1 MIRPQAL
8 VSALTAKGITQFV
21 GVPDSLLRP
30 FVSGLNLNPRVSNHM
45 IAANEGAA
53 IGFAVGVY
61 LEMGKP
67 AAVYFQNSGLGNA
80 VNPLTALAHRDVY
93 GTPMVLIIGWRGEPG
108 QSDEAQ
114 HLAQGRITLK
124 LLEVMGI
131 PFVVVDRNSKTA
143 PEEVS
148 RLVDSMSASPGPVAI
163 VVSSGALE
171 ELRGPSAKEQNLS
184 MTREEALSEALS
196 VIPAG
201 DRVIATTGML
211 GRELWELRKN
221 RGESVDHDFL
231 VVGGMGHAAAIAH
244 GVAAANARATVWC
257 LDGDGSLLMHLGTL
271 AVVGDSQPKNLKHI
285 LFNNFSHDSVGG
297 QPTAA
302 KSVDFEL
309 LCRSLSYGWTGS
321 ASSLGEATT
330 VLENLVLTD
339 GPAMAE
345 LRVKKGAR
353 SNLGRPPTEI
363 FIPGTRF
370 LLKS

>member
-1 MIRPQAL
+1 MINPQAL
-8 VSALTAKGITQFV
+8 VSALTGKGITQFV
-21 GVPDSLLRP
+21 GVPDSLLKP
-30 FVSGLNLNPRVSNHM
+30 LVAALNLSPRVSNH
-45 IAANEGAA
+45 IIVANEGAG

-61 LEMGKP
+61 LEIGKP

-108 QSDEAQ
+108 RSDEAQ
-114 HLAQGRITLK
+114 HLAQGKITLK
-124 LLEVMGI
+124 LLEVLGI
-131 PFVVVDRNSKTA
+131 PFVVVDRNSKSA

-148 RLVDSMSASPGPVAI
+148 RLVDSMTSSPGPVAI
-163 VVSSGALE
+163 VISSGVFE
-171 ELRGPSAKEQNLS
+171 ELRTPSVEEKILS

-211 GRELWELRKN
+211 GRELWELRKR
-221 RGESVDHDFL
+221 RGESVDNDFL
-231 VVGGMGHAAAIAH
+231 VVGGMGHASAIAH
-244 GVAAANARATVWC
+244 GVATANTRATVWC
-257 LDGDGSLLMHLGTL
+257 LDGDASLLMHLGTL
-271 AVVGDSQPKNLKHI
+271 AVVGDSQPKNFKHL

-309 LCRSLSYGWTGS
+309 LCRSLSYGWVGS
-321 ASSLGEATT
+321 ASAIGEATT
-330 VLENLVLTD
+330 VLENLALTD

-353 SNLGRPPTEI
+353 SDLGRPPTDI
-363 FIPGTRF
+363 FVPGTRF
-370 LLKS
+370 AL